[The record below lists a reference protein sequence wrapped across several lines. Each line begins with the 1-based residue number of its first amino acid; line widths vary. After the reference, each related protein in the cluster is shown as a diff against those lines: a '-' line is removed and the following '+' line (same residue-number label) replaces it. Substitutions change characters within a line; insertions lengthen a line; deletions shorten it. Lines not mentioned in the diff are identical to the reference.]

1 MATPP
6 QQQQPPTGS
15 NNTKWKQKF
24 QNQRSMKPTL
34 IQPPSKPTNHHSYS
48 SAGHQKPIAKLK
60 TKPENTKSSPPK
72 PNTDDPPHH
81 RERQRHSN
89 LMMTHPTTDLI
100 TDLHQKRGSGRQSAP
115 PYTRHSCWEHWC
127 WESKSQGTT
136 REGRAGDWWERR
148 IEGGLGCREK
158 LKERESEREADWDWE
173 IYKCKIF
180 YQYFKC
186 KTSPWLYCF
195 SENILPLT
203 KCFTAK

>member
-1 MATPP
+1 MPAT
-6 QQQQPPTGS
+6 
-15 NNTKWKQKF
+15 K
-24 QNQRSMKPTL
+24 NQLPN
-34 IQPPSKPTNHHSYS
+34 SKPN
-48 SAGHQKPIAKLK
+48 LK
-60 TKPENTKSSPPK
+60 T
-72 PNTDDPPHH
+72 PNPAHQNRTP
-81 RERQRHSN
+81 
-89 LMMTHPTTDLI
+89 MTHPTTERDNGTQIWWWPTPLPTLWLI
-100 TDLHQKRGSGRQSAP
+100 CTTKGVVVVNLHR

-158 LKERESEREADWDWE
+158 LKERESEREADWDWD

-186 KTSPWLYCF
+186 KTFYTYLPWLYCL

-203 KCFTAK
+203 KCFIAK